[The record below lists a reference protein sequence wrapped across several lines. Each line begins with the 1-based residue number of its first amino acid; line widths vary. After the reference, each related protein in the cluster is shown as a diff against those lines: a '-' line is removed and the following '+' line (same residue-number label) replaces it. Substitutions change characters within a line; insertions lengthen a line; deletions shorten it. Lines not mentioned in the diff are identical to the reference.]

1 MSVNSYLTQVSSKL
15 VLSENEKNSMNA
27 SIHTLK
33 SQIDSYFEQTIKTHF
48 QFGSSTRGTI
58 LPVKADSNSDI
69 DYMIVFNILDRK
81 QEPQIYFEE
90 LRRFVDKNYSA
101 TEIKQSSPA
110 VLLSLNCINLKLVPA
125 INDSGIYKIP
135 SPKSNWTEWIG
146 TDPNSSKKDI
156 QEKNKSN
163 HNNIK
168 PLVRLIKYWNALNN
182 HPYISYSLE
191 KHIVDRYF
199 LLCSSLKDYFYSF
212 WDEIKYNFN
221 AAPHIVDMI
230 DSAKKHVNRARDYER
245 DNMPASAE
253 KEIKKLITDL

>member
-101 TEIKQSSPA
+101 NYSSGNILNEIPDEVEKFYLALVQK
-110 VLLSLNCINLKLVPA
+110 LNLK
-125 INDSGIYKIP
+125 
-135 SPKSNWTEWIG
+135 
-146 TDPNSSKKDI
+146 I
-156 QEKNKSN
+156 Q
-163 HNNIK
+163 
-168 PLVRLIKYWNALNN
+168 
-182 HPYISYSLE
+182 
-191 KHIVDRYF
+191 D
-199 LLCSSLKDYFYSF
+199 
-212 WDEIKYNFN
+212 
-221 AAPHIVDMI
+221 
-230 DSAKKHVNRARDYER
+230 
-245 DNMPASAE
+245 
-253 KEIKKLITDL
+253 